1 MKKYAY
7 QCLLGFFLSGF
18 TFAWPQEKPRLPAS
32 VITVAAASDLKFA
45 LTEIA
50 ASYEKNSGQKINL
63 LFGSSGT
70 LTTQLLQNAPFD
82 IFMSADEHLVFK
94 LAVAGKT
101 QDRGRLYAIG
111 RIGLFVP
118 NSSALKADGTFKDLA
133 AALQDGRLKQ
143 LAIANPEHAPYGQRA
158 RQALEHANL
167 WMAVQAKLVL
177 GENVSQAAQ
186 FAISGSAQ
194 AGIIALSLVLSPTV
208 ADKGQFELIPESWHQ
223 PLNQRMVLL
232 KAAPSSARQFYDY
245 MASAYARDILARYG
259 FSLPK

>member
-1 MKKYAY
+1 MNKFIFQSLIGFY
-7 QCLLGFFLSGF
+7 LLGFTL
-18 TFAWPQEKPRLPAS
+18 AWSQEKPSSPAT

-63 LFGSSGT
+63 LFGSSGI
-70 LTTQLLQNAPFD
+70 LSTQLLQNAPFD
-82 IFMSADEHLVFK
+82 IFMSADESLVFK
-94 LAVAGKT
+94 LADAGKT

-111 RIGLFVP
+111 RIGFFVP
-118 NSSALKADGTFKDLA
+118 KGSPLKADGTLKDLA
-133 AALQDGRLKQ
+133 ASLRDGRLKQ

-158 RQALEHANL
+158 RQALEHVNL
-167 WMAVQAKLVL
+167 WANVQAKLVM

-194 AGIIALSLVLSPTV
+194 AGIIAQSLVLSPTV

-232 KAAPSSARQFYDY
+232 KTAAASAKQFYDY
-245 MASAYARDILARYG
+245 MASAYAKDVLKRYG
-259 FSLPK
+259 FGLP

>member
-7 QCLLGFFLSGF
+7 LILISFYLLGF
-18 TFAWPQEKPRLPAS
+18 TFAWSQEKPSSPAT

-63 LFGSSGT
+63 LFGSSGI
-70 LTTQLLQNAPFD
+70 LSTQLLQNAPFD
-82 IFMSADEHLVFK
+82 IFMSADESLVLK
-94 LAVAGKT
+94 LADAGKT

-111 RIGLFVP
+111 RIGLFIP
-118 NSSALKADGTFKDLA
+118 KGSSLKADGSLKDLA
-133 AALQDGRLKQ
+133 AALRDGRLKQ

-158 RQALEHANL
+158 RQALEYVNL
-167 WMAVQAKLVL
+167 WTDVQAKLVL

-186 FAISGSAQ
+186 FAMSGSAQ
-194 AGIIALSLVLSPTV
+194 AGIIAQSLVLSPTV

-232 KAAPSSARQFYDY
+232 KTAPASAKQFYDY
-245 MASAYARDILARYG
+245 MASAYAKDVLKRYG
-259 FSLPK
+259 FGLP